1 MPVPAKTLATELL
14 TELGQEFS
22 FPPLDLSG
30 ADYQLPDDLGNPLYA
45 DISRPEVEELTS
57 GVVEGTGSFDR
68 IMSSLKAHLEDQYTR
83 GLITGDQ
90 YTKAYIEMTSMALNA
105 AMQFVIQGDQAYW
118 QNLLLQQQ
126 GRRAEV
132 ELVTT
137 RVGLATAKAQYQAA
151 QAQAEILEAQY
162 VQAVLGIANEDAR
175 YNGTL
180 AQIDLVREQ
189 LETARAQTT
198 NTRTNGDA
206 VTGVVGKQKDL
217 YTQQIDSYQ
226 KDAAFKVGKMYV
238 DSWLTQK
245 TIDEGLT
252 PPNELINT
260 TVNTVLNRLRT
271 SVALT

>member
-68 IMSSLKAHLEDQYTR
+68 IMSSLKAHLEDQYAR

-90 YTKAYIEMTSMALNA
+90 YTKAYIEMTSMALSA